1 VSEIGNTPSGVG
13 QKGFFS
19 KLASGDFGLAKTYW
33 LYGVLVG
40 LIVNAVTRVIP
51 SVGVL
56 ALVLAV
62 TIAYQVMV
70 LLGIWRAAG
79 RYQGRKVWAILA
91 KIATVL
97 GWLGVLASVWVVV
110 EILAYL

>member
-1 VSEIGNTPSGVG
+1 VSETGNTSRGVE

-33 LYGVLVG
+33 LYGVLAG
-40 LIVNAVTRVIP
+40 LIVNAVTRAIP
-51 SVGVL
+51 SVGIL
-56 ALVLAV
+56 AVVLAV
-62 TIAYQVMV
+62 TIVYQVLA
-70 LLGIWRAAG
+70 LLGIWRAAD

-97 GWLGVLASVWVVV
+97 GWLGVLTSAWVLV